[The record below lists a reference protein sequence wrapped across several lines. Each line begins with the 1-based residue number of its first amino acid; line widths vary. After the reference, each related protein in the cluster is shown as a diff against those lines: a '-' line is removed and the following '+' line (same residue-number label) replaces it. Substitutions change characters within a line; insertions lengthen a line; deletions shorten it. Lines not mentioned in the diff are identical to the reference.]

1 MAVTRLVVL
10 MEVVVGLASNE
21 READRKRERGR
32 EKEEIKI
39 LYLQFDRVPSSTS
52 GKF

>member
-1 MAVTRLVVL
+1 

-32 EKEEIKI
+32 EKEEINNKKI
-39 LYLQFDRVPSSTS
+39 NREIIYTIIT
-52 GKF
+52 